1 MQIIDL
7 KKKIQSSQGLLVEKQ
22 KLIYK
27 GKVLEDSVILCEAG
41 FKDEDSLVLMKLI
54 DKKPQETKADLIVDS
69 EKKDQK
75 KNS

>member
-27 GKVLEDSVILCEAG
+27 GKVLEDSAILSEAG
-41 FKDEDSLVLMKLI
+41 FKDEDTLVLMKLI